1 MAIRKKAVW
10 VAKCSS
16 QCGKKI
22 EYIEGQRSNIPF
34 YYKSD
39 LIAEVKRQGWHI
51 EKYDKVYCPSCYK
64 KRQRAKAQV
73 KKNRRRL

>member
-10 VAKCSS
+10 IAKCDGL
-16 QCGKKI
+16 CGKSI
-22 EYIEGQRSNIPF
+22 TEDINFISF

-39 LIAEVKRQGWHI
+39 LIAELKRQGWHI
-51 EKYDKVYCPSCYK
+51 EKYDKVYCPSCWK